1 MTIIFT
7 DGNLF
12 ETTAQAI
19 VNTVNCVGVMGK
31 GVALEFKKRWPDN
44 YKAYKRA
51 CDARDLRPGRLLIFD
66 RKSLLSSPFPRFLV
80 NFPTKDHWRSKSK
93 ISYIELGLDSLV
105 LEIEKYGITSIAM
118 PPLGCGNG
126 GLDWEEVRPII
137 VDKLSQL
144 SGVEIFIYGPA
155 TSKPDEAP
163 ETTQIESKLT
173 PARAMLLRAI
183 ATLEDHRQEAIDRL
197 SLHKLAYLLQEFG
210 VSLNL
215 EFDQNLYGP
224 YSRRLRKAISVMV
237 GWKMLAFTEN
247 PTRSRRVRVTA
258 AGFAA
263 ADDFIR
269 RYREDEE
276 PLNKMLAFIA
286 GFESNRRLEL
296 LSSTLHHERQPAL
309 FRSAFQAPFSSS
321 RATVFSD
328 EERAEALLRIN
339 SAQGARSMEV

>member
-1 MTIIFT
+1 MTIFFT
-7 DGNLF
+7 DSNLF

-51 CDARDLRPGRLLIFD
+51 CDAGDLRPGTLLIFD
-66 RKSLLSSPFPRFLV
+66 RKSLLSSPSPRFLV

-93 ISYIELGLDSLV
+93 ISYIELGLDRLA
-105 LEIEKYGITSIAM
+105 LEIEKYCITSIAL

-126 GLDWEEVRPII
+126 GLNWEEVRPII
-137 VDKLSQL
+137 VEKLSHL
-144 SGVEIFIYGPA
+144 SEVEIFIHGPA
-155 TSKPDEAP
+155 ASKPDDAP
-163 ETTQIESKLT
+163 ETAKIDSKLT

-183 ATLEDHRQEAIDRL
+183 AALEDHRQEPIDRL
-197 SLHKLAYLLQEFG
+197 SLHKLAYFLQEFG

-215 EFDQNLYGP
+215 DFDRNLYGP
-224 YSRRLRKAISVMV
+224 YSGRLRKAISVMIR
-237 GWKMLAFTEN
+237 WKMLAVTKE
-247 PTRSRRVRVTA
+247 PGRSRRVRVTA

-269 RYREDEE
+269 KYREDEA
-276 PLNKMLAFIA
+276 PLHKMLGFMT
-286 GFESNRRLEL
+286 GFESTRRLEL
-296 LSSTLHHERQPAL
+296 LSSTLHRERQPEFFDSAL
-309 FRSAFQAPFSSS
+309 RSSFSSP
-321 RATVFSD
+321 RATSFSD

-339 SAQGARSMEV
+339 AAEEH